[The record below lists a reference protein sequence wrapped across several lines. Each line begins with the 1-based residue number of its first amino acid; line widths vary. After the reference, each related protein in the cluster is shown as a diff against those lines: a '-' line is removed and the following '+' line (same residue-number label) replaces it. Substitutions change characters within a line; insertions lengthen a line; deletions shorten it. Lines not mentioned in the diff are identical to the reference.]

1 MRSFRPY
8 HRLLIAAALAVAAA
22 CSTKSPTE
30 PGSSSSVPIT
40 PKPPA
45 PTTTF
50 AINVTAIPGH
60 LTIGS
65 TTGSKITVQAA
76 NVQDGTPPPNLTPVT
91 LTTTLGEFNAVG
103 SGAQSVSLQL
113 VNGRAQAVLFP
124 GTSAGTATVGATSPC
139 NAATTPP
146 TPGCPQGS
154 GLTVFFAPGAASVA
168 IGSAG
173 TFFLNSISPNTGDP
187 AGGAVVTISGGGFL
201 APVAVTFGGS
211 SAPIKSVSPNAIQ
224 VIVPPAATAV
234 PVGTTLQVSVTVTNN
249 VGGTQSATATLT
261 NAFTYVP
268 GGGGIQQPQVFS
280 VTPAS
285 GTDDGGTQV
294 TIIGQG
300 FVAPVQVFFGSGASA
315 TSFNGIEATVQSVT
329 ATKIIVI
336 TPPARGFGQ
345 DNTNQLVSIL
355 VKNTGSGFAT
365 IDSAAFKYGS
375 KVIITAVSPSGTVFN
390 QQTKVTI
397 FGQGFADPVAVSLAG
412 VPAQVLSTSG
422 TEIQV
427 LSSIPVLT
435 GCTDV
440 TGPVHVTNINNGDS
454 ADGPGFDFRVPKPT
468 VFNVCALQ
476 SNGSCTAPQGGQN
489 GGTTLKI
496 TGTFADPGADQVLLG
511 QEAAF
516 PASGFTSSTTMLFVT
531 TPQFTGT
538 FPTQPCMVG
547 NNVGTMN
554 IGASVSLTVNDAVTG
569 CTVTVA
575 GAFTFEPN
583 DVMCHATITPPPALV
598 ASFTDTTN
606 GHTAIFHDTTTGGTT
621 PYHWAW
627 DFGDGSPV
635 TATNAQQNP
644 VHTYSVAGT
653 YTVTLTVTD
662 SGTPPQMSSVSMFV
676 TVM

>member
-1 MRSFRPY
+1 MKPFRPY
-8 HRLLIAAALAVAAA
+8 HRLLIVAALAVAAA

-40 PKPPA
+40 PKPPP

-50 AINVTAIPGH
+50 AINVTANPSH

-91 LTTTLGEFNAVG
+91 LTTTLGEFNAAG
-103 SGAQSVSLQL
+103 SGLVSVSLQL
-113 VNGRAQAVLFP
+113 VGGRAQAVLFP
-124 GTSAGTATVGATSPC
+124 GASAGTATVGATSPC
-139 NAATTPP
+139 NTATTPP

-154 GLTVFFAPGAASVA
+154 GLTVFFAPGAASVT
-168 IGSAG
+168 IGSPG

-201 APVAVTFGGS
+201 APVSVTFGGS

-224 VIVPPAATAV
+224 VIVPPSATPV

-249 VGGTQSATATLT
+249 LGGTQSATATLT

-280 VTPAS
+280 VNPAS

-294 TIIGQG
+294 TITGQG

-345 DNTNQLVSIL
+345 DNTNMLVSIL

-365 IDSAAFKYGS
+365 IDGAAFKYGS
-375 KVIITAVSPSGTVFN
+375 KVIVTSVGPNIIAFN

-397 FGQGFADPVAVSLAG
+397 FGQGFADPVSVTLAG
-412 VPAQVLSTSG
+412 FGAQVLSTSG

-427 LSSIPVLT
+427 LSNIPQIH
-435 GCTDV
+435 GCANV
-440 TGPVHVTNINNGDS
+440 IGPVIVTNINNGDS
-454 ADGPGFDFRVPKPT
+454 GTGPTFTFVVSAPLVNGISPNQGLHNASTGAVISGDFFEPQVDQVQIGSESASINRSSSTSTSLVVTVPPLTGPLPTQTCNDGCPIGVSGTKFIGVAEDVT
-468 VFNVCALQ
+468 V
-476 SNGSCTAPQGGQN
+476 TD
-489 GGTTLKI
+489 GTTTC
-496 TGTFADPGADQVLLG
+496 TGTLKGAFTYQPTPAEATC
-511 QEAAF
+511 QCAPPAAPMAAF
-516 PASGFTSSTTMLFVT
+516 
-531 TPQFTGT
+531 
-538 FPTQPCMVG
+538 
-547 NNVGTMN
+547 
-554 IGASVSLTVNDAVTG
+554 
-569 CTVTVA
+569 TVTVPP
-575 GAFTFEPN
+575 GSNQAFFN
-583 DVMCHATITPPPALV
+583 DT
-598 ASFTDTTN
+598 S
-606 GHTAIFHDTTTGGTT
+606 TGSNLT
-621 PYHWAW
+621 YLW
-627 DFGDGSPV
+627 DFGDPSSGTLNSSTV
-635 TATNAQQNP
+635 RNP
-644 VHTYSVAGT
+644 PPHTYVTPGF
-653 YTVTLTVTD
+653 YQVTLTVMDNFGRSNSLT
-662 SGTPPQMSSVSMFV
+662 SSPFKIPG
-676 TVM
+676 